1 MRCSNNNKAST
12 VFDLFIEATKYFFVP
27 SRVRSDRGLENIK
40 VAEFMLAYRGFDRGS
55 MITGSSVHNQRI
67 ERLWR
72 DMFRVVILPY
82 YRLFYSMEYN
92 NILNPSND
100 THLFSL
106 HYTYIPRIN
115 RALCEFQKA
124 LNFHGLS
131 SEKSYS
137 PIKLFTNEIAK
148 LEACNR
154 ISEDFYALIDDSYG
168 IDFNTPVPTV
178 SDEDNIINVQ
188 PVQANVD
195 TSLLENIN
203 VLRNSD
209 SNGIDIYVEVLRI
222 CLSQ

>member
-27 SRVRSDRGLENIK
+27 SRVCSDRGLENIK

-124 LNFHGLS
+124 WNFHGLS

-137 PIKLFTNEIAK
+137 PIKLFTNGIAK

-168 IDFNTPVPTV
+168 IDFNAPIPTV